1 MKLSLKIITAIAT
14 AFVVASLVTP
24 PLFAEDGNGRGPMVF
39 GHHGG
44 GFDGHH
50 GPGHPGM
57 HIQRL
62 LKRLDLTVE
71 QRDQVESIFMQ
82 NKPQMREI
90 AETMRTNRDRLS
102 LVSPDDADY
111 SNVVAEVS
119 QSNGAL
125 AEQTTLLAARV
136 QSEVWAVLTDEQKT
150 KAAEL
155 RQEMRDRW
163 QRKIDAMQERLDAT
177 R

>member
-1 MKLSLKIITAIAT
+1 MKLPLKIITVIAT
-14 AFVVASLVTP
+14 AFVVGSLITP
-24 PLFAEDGNGRGPMVF
+24 PLFADDDRRGPAFF
-39 GHHGG
+39 GHHGS

-50 GPGHPGM
+50 GPGHAGM

-71 QRDQVESIFMQ
+71 QRDQVESIFAQ

-90 AETMRTNRDRLS
+90 AETMRGNRDRLAT
-102 LVSPDDADY
+102 VSPDDAEY

-125 AEQTTLLAARV
+125 AEQVTLLAASV
-136 QSEVWAVLTDEQKT
+136 QSQVWAVLTDEQKA
-150 KAAEL
+150 KAEEL
-155 RQEMRDRW
+155 RQEMRERW